1 MFSKMSLK
9 VVVAAATLLSSAAPS
24 FAQTQADQLKLAYQ
38 AARNQLGLLGYC
50 VDKGYTDGGA
60 VDVQKKL
67 VALIPA
73 PADLSGGDAAEAAG
87 RKGKI
92 SAMGMEQDIEAIA
105 KAQNG
110 TSAVYCKQIGDL
122 VKQMGAKLPQ

>member
-1 MFSKMSLK
+1 MFYKSLIAASA
-9 VVVAAATLLSSAAPS
+9 VVVLTSAAPAW
-24 FAQTQADQLKLAYQ
+24 AQTQADQLKVAYQ
-38 AARNQLGLLGYC
+38 AARNQLGILGYC
-50 VDKGYTDGGA
+50 AEKGHIDGSA

-73 PADLSGGDAAEAAG
+73 PADASGGDAAEAAG
-87 RKGKI
+87 RKGTV
-92 SAMGMEQDIEAIA
+92 SAMGMEQNIEAIA

-110 TSAVYCKQIGDL
+110 TPATFCKQIGDM

>member
-1 MFSKMSLK
+1 MNFYKLLIAASAVSLL
-9 VVVAAATLLSSAAPS
+9 ASAAPS
-24 FAQTQADQLKLAYQ
+24 FAQTQADQLKVAYQ

-50 VDKGYTDGGA
+50 VDKGHTDGGA
-60 VDVQKKL
+60 LEVQKKL
-67 VALIPA
+67 MALIPP

-87 RKGKI
+87 RAGKI
-92 SAMGMEQDIEAIA
+92 SAMGMEQDIEVIA

-110 TSAVYCKQIGDL
+110 TAASFCKQVGDL